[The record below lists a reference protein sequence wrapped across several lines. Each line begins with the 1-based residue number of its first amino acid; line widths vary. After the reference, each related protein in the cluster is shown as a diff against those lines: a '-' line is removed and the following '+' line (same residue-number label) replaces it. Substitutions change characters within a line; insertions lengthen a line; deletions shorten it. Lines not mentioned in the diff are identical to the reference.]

1 MLHDRDYTLV
11 LDKSGSMALKD
22 QRGGKSRWS
31 AARESTEA
39 LAVKCAELDPDG
51 LTVYVFAS
59 RFRRYDN
66 VTPEKV
72 AQVFLEN
79 DPCGGTDLAAVLQH
93 AFGGYFQ
100 RKAAA
105 KGKVRPE
112 TILVVTDGE
121 PDDPRAVMRVVVDA
135 SRRVETSDELR
146 VSFVQVGND
155 PRATRFLKVLDE
167 DLTAAG
173 AGLDI
178 CSTVTLDDMEDLGLA
193 DVLLRAIHG

>member
-1 MLHDRDYTLV
+1 MLHDRDYTLI

-51 LTVYVFAS
+51 LTVYVFAT

-72 AQVFLEN
+72 AQLFLEN
-79 DPCGGTDLAAVLQH
+79 DPCGGTDMAAVLKH
-93 AFGGYFQ
+93 AMDAHFD

-105 KGKVRPE
+105 RGRGRSE

-121 PDDPRAVMRVVVDA
+121 PDDSRAVMRVIVEA
-135 SRRVETSDELR
+135 SRRLERRDDLR
-146 VSFVQVGND
+146 LSLIQVGND
-155 PRATRFLKVLDE
+155 PRATRFLKVLDD
-167 DLTAAG
+167 DLVAAG
-173 AGLDI
+173 AAFDMT
-178 CSTVTLDDMEDLGLA
+178 STVTLDEMEELGLT
-193 DVLLRAIHG
+193 DVLLRAITD